1 MLDPNEDTEW
11 NDILRQ
17 KGILP
22 PKKIE
27 PEEELPLPPDPKSI
41 LDKLTSD
48 ELDEKLD
55 LLEDGE
61 IDGEEAR
68 FLEEYRRKRIA
79 MMQEVAS
86 KSRFGNVR
94 EVTKA
99 DWTTEVTNAGDTFV
113 VIHVGE
119 KGHGLC
125 SLIDQHF
132 RKLAQKFPTVKF
144 LRGEASLCIPNY
156 PTSNLP
162 SILIYKSGDLKEQL
176 IGPKAVGGNTV
187 TLKGNCLW
195 VHLFIYF
202 LWLLVTFVSVVLSLI
217 SYQIIKTFQSIQL
230 NSLTFYSFI
239 HCSTNDIKTIHY
251 KVV

>member
-1 MLDPNEDTEW
+1 MLNPNEDTEW

-27 PEEELPLPPDPKSI
+27 PEEELPPPPDSKSI

-48 ELDEKLD
+48 ELDEKFD

-68 FLEEYRRKRIA
+68 FLEEYRRKRIG
-79 MMQEVAS
+79 MMQEMAS
-86 KSRFGNVR
+86 KARFGSVR

-99 DWTTEVTNAGDTFV
+99 DWITEVTNAGDTFV

-176 IGPKAVGGNTV
+176 IGPEAIGGNMFTSKE
-187 TLKGNCLW
+187 LEW
-195 VHLFIYF
+195 HLAKLGVLESKLTKDPSKRMNIK
-202 LWLLVTFVSVVLSLI
+202 LAHSNRIKHIVSGS
-217 SYQIIKTFQSIQL
+217 SD
-230 NSLTFYSFI
+230 
-239 HCSTNDIKTIHY
+239 NDETDDDDDDDDD
-251 KVV
+251 